1 MRSFFCVYILQMP
14 LQDEQ
19 LSAVRAH
26 KPERLPTALS
36 RSEALEVIEF
46 LRGANKFIAQMMYGS
61 GLWVMETLRL
71 RVKDLD
77 FVNQHIVVR
86 DGKGAQ
92 DRISM
97 PPESVLAPLK
107 THLVNVED
115 IYPQDLRNGNG
126 RVDLPYP
133 FAGKYLRAE
142 RGESVVYL

>member
-1 MRSFFCVYILQMP
+1 MP

-77 FVNQHIVVR
+77 FINQHIVVR

-107 THLVNVED
+107 THLVYVED
-115 IYPQDLRNGNG
+115 IYQQDLRNGNG
-126 RVDLPYP
+126 RVDLPYAL
-133 FAGKYLRAE
+133 AGKYPQAE
-142 RGESVVYL
+142 LGDASRVHAVLARTQ